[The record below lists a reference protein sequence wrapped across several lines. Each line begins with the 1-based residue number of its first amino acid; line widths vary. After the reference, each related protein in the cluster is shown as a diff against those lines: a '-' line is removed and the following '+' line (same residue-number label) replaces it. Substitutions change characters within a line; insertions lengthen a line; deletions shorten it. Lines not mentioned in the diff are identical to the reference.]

1 MSGTAIGVII
11 AVAVVVI
18 AAIVVLG
25 MRSGRGSQSRLR
37 RKYGPEFDRLAAER
51 GDPRAA
57 EHELVERE
65 KEHRTLNLHPLD
77 VPERQRY
84 SQAWSDIQARFLDD
98 PRAAARQA
106 DQIIADVLGEI
117 GYPAQ
122 DRDRQLALASVD
134 HPRGLS
140 EYRIGH
146 DLAEGHAGS
155 PQAADPGAV
164 DTTNTATTSDTADTS
179 DTETMRQ
186 ALLHFQTFFDEL
198 LSDAHQPTAR

>member
-11 AVAVVVI
+11 AVAVIVI
-18 AAIVVLG
+18 AAIVVLAVL
-25 MRSGRGSQSRLR
+25 SGRGRHGRLR
-37 RKYGPEFDRLAAER
+37 RKYGPEYDRLAAER

-57 EHELVERE
+57 EQELVERE
-65 KEHRTLNLHPLD
+65 KEHRTLHLHPLD
-77 VPERQRY
+77 APERQRY

-106 DQIIADVLGEI
+106 DQIIANVLGEI

-134 HPRGLS
+134 HPHGLS

-146 DLAEGHAGS
+146 DLVQDRAQNAGVGTGTGT
-155 PQAADPGAV
+155 DM
-164 DTTNTATTSDTADTS
+164 ADTS
-179 DTETMRQ
+179 DTTETMRQ
-186 ALLHFQTFFDEL
+186 AMLHFQAFFDEL
-198 LSDAHQPTAR
+198 LSDSHQPAHR